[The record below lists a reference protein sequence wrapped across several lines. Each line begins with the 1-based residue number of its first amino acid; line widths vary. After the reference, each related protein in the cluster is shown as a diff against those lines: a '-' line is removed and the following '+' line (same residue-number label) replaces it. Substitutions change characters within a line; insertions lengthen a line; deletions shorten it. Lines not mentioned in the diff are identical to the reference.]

1 MNVPEHPSSVGEPA
15 PGGAFGPNA
24 WLVDDMYDQFRRD
37 PASVS
42 ESWREF
48 FADYVPGGHGGLAG
62 SGSPPDGQ
70 ALLEELDGGGNRVA
84 TASNGASSNGST
96 LTAPIANGALAGQ
109 IPVVSEPEA

>member
-1 MNVPEHPSSVGEPA
+1 MSEHPSSVGEPT

-37 PASVS
+37 PQSVS

-62 SGSPPDGQ
+62 SGSPGNESAFPRDRRDSEPGCNGSERIGFQ
-70 ALLEELDGGGNRVA
+70 RRDGGRTRGERLCGGDR
-84 TASNGASSNGST
+84 SRR
-96 LTAPIANGALAGQ
+96 
-109 IPVVSEPEA
+109 